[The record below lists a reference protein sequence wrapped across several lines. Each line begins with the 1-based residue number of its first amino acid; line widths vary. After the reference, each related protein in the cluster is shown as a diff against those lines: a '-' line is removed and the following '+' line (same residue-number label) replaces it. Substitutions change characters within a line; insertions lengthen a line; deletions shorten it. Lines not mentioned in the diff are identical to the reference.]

1 MTLRLYNKINYKIKD
16 KTMDEVIKDKATTKH
31 ILIVD
36 DDPTSRRLFGSLLG
50 SAGYE
55 VIYAENGDLGREMA
69 RRFHPDLI
77 LLDINMPGSNGFK
90 TADLIRNEP
99 GSPAADIPIA
109 FLTNS
114 DLSIEAENWM
124 KDVGVTNYI
133 QKGVSNEEFVA
144 EVKKFLEE
152 AKNKPAKE
160 EKPAG

>member
-1 MTLRLYNKINYKIKD
+1 
-16 KTMDEVIKDKATTKH
+16 MDETAKKEQATKH
-31 ILIVD
+31 ILIID

-69 RRFHPDLI
+69 RRFHPDLV
-77 LLDINMPGSNGFK
+77 LLDINMPGSDGFK

-99 GSPAADIPIA
+99 GSPAADVPIA

-124 KDVGVTNYI
+124 KGVGVTNYI
-133 QKGVSNEEFVA
+133 QKGVGNDEFILRI
-144 EVKKFLEE
+144 KKILEE
-152 AKNKPAKE
+152 AENKSAQK
-160 EKPAG
+160 